1 MKNDINSEASSQQR
15 LSQFNEEWL
24 VKSEKYIYNPHLPGR
39 DTKIYT
45 GTQINSKTSNL
56 DLKWA
61 EELNRHFSKE
71 GIKIAKRNMKKSSIN
86 QFMGTCKGTA

>member
-39 DTKIYT
+39 DTKHIQ
-45 GTQINSKTSNL
+45 G
-56 DLKWA
+56 LK
-61 EELNRHFSKE
+61 LIVK
-71 GIKIAKRNMKKSSIN
+71 
-86 QFMGTCKGTA
+86 QVT